1 MTDPST
7 TSARPA
13 PEPYPGQ
20 VAAAVRAVL
29 DKKAFD
35 VVVLDLRTA
44 DGFTDFFVLCT
55 GANPRQIEAIAEA
68 VQQALRT
75 GFGERPAVVEG
86 LKQSE
91 WVLLDY
97 FSFIVHVFSRDARAY
112 YALDRLWGNA
122 IRHDVPDDDGTP
134 G

>member
-1 MTDPST
+1 MTKTRT
-7 TSARPA
+7 TSAPVPDPYPA
-13 PEPYPGQ
+13 P
-20 VAAAVRAVL
+20 VAAAVAAAL
-29 DKKAFD
+29 DKKALD

-55 GANPRQIEAIAEA
+55 GANPRQIEAIAEG
-68 VQQALRT
+68 VEQALKT
-75 GFGERPAVVEG
+75 ALAERPAVVEG
-86 LKQSE
+86 RKQSE

-122 IRHDVPDDDGTP
+122 VRHVVTDDEGNPTT
-134 G
+134 

>member
-1 MTDPST
+1 MNDPIT
-7 TSARPA
+7 TIARPP
-13 PEPYPGQ
+13 PEPNPGH

-122 IRHDVPDDDGTP
+122 IRHDVPDDDGAP

>member
-1 MTDPST
+1 
-7 TSARPA
+7 
-13 PEPYPGQ
+13 

-122 IRHDVPDDDGTP
+122 IRHDVPDDDGAP

>member
-1 MTDPST
+1 MTNTST
-7 TSARPA
+7 TSATSA
-13 PEPYPGQ
+13 LEPYPAQ
-20 VAAAVRAVL
+20 VATAVRAVL
-29 DKKAFD
+29 DKKGFD

-55 GANPRQIEAIAEA
+55 GANPRQIEAMAEA
-68 VQQALRT
+68 VEQALKT
-75 GFGERPAVVEG
+75 EFGERPGVVEG
-86 LKQSE
+86 RKQSE

-122 IRHDVPDDDGTP
+122 VRHEIHDVDGSLR
-134 G
+134 